1 MRSYQV
7 DVLEGKTYRRGLN
20 RLTKLVAKRGDWQR
34 LLGEQKALEELI
46 LATGGHL
53 RDLIRLLQ
61 TVTIEARSLPADAST
76 RRSALERLRAQFTPI
91 PDDDARWLAEIAR
104 SRHAELGTL
113 SKVGTLARYFD
124 SHLVLCYHNGA
135 EWYDVHPIVRELVLE
150 QAARP
155 KSIGNG

>member
-1 MRSYQV
+1 MS
-7 DVLEGKTYRRGLN
+7 
-20 RLTKLVAKRGDWQR
+20 RLTELVAKRGDWQR
-34 LLGEQKALEELI
+34 LLGTKAALEELI

-61 TVTIEARSLPADAST
+61 TVAIEARSLPADPST

-104 SRHAELGTL
+104 SHDAELGSL

-124 SHLVLCYHNGA
+124 SHLVLCYQNGR
-135 EWYDVHPIVRELVLE
+135 EWYDVHPIVREVVLE
-150 QAARP
+150 QAARQKP
-155 KSIGNG
+155 VADG